1 MNTAAT
7 IHGAATITVTKHRV
21 KPRNGK
27 PFINTKI
34 TIRGEDGGLHEINVF
49 GPKDGG
55 PVKFE
60 VK

>member
-1 MNTAAT
+1 MNTTVTIHAAAT
-7 IHGAATITVTKHRV
+7 IAVSPKRV

-27 PFINTKI
+27 PFWNTKI
-34 TIRGEDGGLHEINVF
+34 TIRGDDGGLHEINVF

-60 VK
+60 IK